1 MVTES
6 LKALAIN
13 YFNSAMKFNHLTKHL
28 FHSTVCLRR
37 IVILESI
44 PAPPHWQI
52 DNVSAALIFL
62 DNKTF
67 IQQ

>member
-6 LKALAIN
+6 LKTVTIN
-13 YFNSAMKFNHLTKHL
+13 YFNSAMKFNHLTKHH
-28 FHSTVCLRR
+28 FHTTVCPKR

-44 PAPPHWQI
+44 PPHWLI
-52 DNVSAALIFL
+52 DHVSAAPIFL